1 MKYILVGLILVLA
14 GVLWLL
20 LPAREG
26 LDNPPAFESG
36 NMKIGDVGMGPY
48 SSEIGGTTPRF
59 IININRMGLIPSVQ
73 ALKTGLD
80 TGKSYTVTVTGS
92 PSGKTYEFPLTSIE
106 LGGTPP
112 WNATFSNSTLSK
124 PSPVFAGD
132 NALKFKVT
140 ASSLAAPA
148 PSCPTNG
155 EGITSVKQSGGQ
167 NIRLYTRSECSALK
181 GNYAPNG
188 QTSWGM
194 ATNEVGEC
202 YGVPGGQN
210 VSFCNQTAPP
220 SSAASSAAGIIPP
233 PPPPAPAP
241 VAPPPPPAPPVPV
254 APPPPPPPAAA
265 PAPSVLTDMTLGSF
279 IDLLTRDLQARN
291 PTALGTPNP
300 TNVPVGSLL
309 TQSTVPTNWQPAVN
323 GTIPGPSASSMTMG
337 RGALDEVPKSSL
349 VPCTCPTYSM
359 NCPIHVGS
367 QPSSQVPGDVASALS
382 KAQDQYDLMRPFTN
396 TDRDVP
402 GFLNSFSNFG
412 V

>member
-26 LDNPPAFESG
+26 LANPPG
-36 NMKIGDVGMGPY
+36 
-48 SSEIGGTTPRF
+48 
-59 IININRMGLIPSVQ
+59 
-73 ALKTGLD
+73 
-80 TGKSYTVTVTGS
+80 
-92 PSGKTYEFPLTSIE
+92 
-106 LGGTPP
+106 
-112 WNATFSNSTLSK
+112 
-124 PSPVFAGD
+124 
-132 NALKFKVT
+132 
-140 ASSLAAPA
+140 
-148 PSCPTNG
+148 CPTNG
-155 EGITSVKQSGGQ
+155 EGITSIKQSGGQ

-210 VSFCNQTAPP
+210 ISFCNQTAPPSSAAAAAAGIAPAAPAVPACPTKGEGITSVTQSGGQNVRLYTKGECADLKGNFTPNGQTTWGMANNEVGECTGNPGGQNLSFCNQTAPP
-220 SSAASSAAGIIPP
+220 SSAASAAVAPEPAPAPPPPP

-241 VAPPPPPAPPVPV
+241 AV
-254 APPPPPPPAAA
+254 
-265 PAPSVLTDMTLGSF
+265 SSTDSLMGTLIG
-279 IDLLTRDLQARN
+279 LLQQDITSRASLLNTANN
-291 PTALGTPNP
+291 PK
-300 TNVPVGSLL
+300 VPVGSLL
-309 TQSTVPTNWQPAVN
+309 TQSTVDPNWQPAVN

-337 RGALDEVPKSSL
+337 RGALDEIPKSSL

-367 QPSSQVPGDVASALS
+367 QPSSQVPGDTASALS